1 MLKDEDKWY
10 IKGYKIYR
18 SNAPEHRKGVA
29 ILCSTELICQTYI
42 TYKDNLGRFIKIKI
56 KTNNEKEYTIAW
68 DIESTME
75 QHPEIIPPEL
85 KEADINGD
93 TLIKW
98 TQGSEIKFLKNK
110 NTHKAMNI

>member
-1 MLKDEDKWY
+1 
-10 IKGYKIYR
+10 
-18 SNAPEHRKGVA
+18 
-29 ILCSTELICQTYI
+29 
-42 TYKDNLGRFIKIKI
+42 
-56 KTNNEKEYTIAW
+56 
-68 DIESTME
+68 ME

>member
-18 SNAPEHRKGVA
+18 SNAQEHRKGVA

-56 KTNNEKEYTIAW
+56 KIMRKNIQLPVLISNQQWNNIQK
-68 DIESTME
+68 
-75 QHPEIIPPEL
+75 
-85 KEADINGD
+85 
-93 TLIKW
+93 
-98 TQGSEIKFLKNK
+98 
-110 NTHKAMNI
+110 